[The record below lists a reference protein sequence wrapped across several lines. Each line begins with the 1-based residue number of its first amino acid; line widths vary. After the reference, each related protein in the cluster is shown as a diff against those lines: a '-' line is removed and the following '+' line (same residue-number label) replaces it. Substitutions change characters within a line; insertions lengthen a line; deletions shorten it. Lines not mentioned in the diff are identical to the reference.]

1 MRAQGALEYLII
13 IAAVL
18 GIATVAVLFLTGAF
32 SSSASSAEFSKCR
45 TSASNCNKDI
55 ALWSTPSCSYC
66 DDACKFSSSGKE
78 ILFGAIAACK
88 AGKMNSINKGLTV
101 AVVQDA
107 SCTCAWT
114 VSGCST
120 WWKDRLIERDFNVEF
135 IGTSVLQ
142 DVNAMKAYKAI
153 LNPYGEFYLDYGG
166 NQYAVLDNIR
176 EYVRQGGYWFE
187 YGGYPF
193 YYSCSASV
201 DPYSSGSARV
211 CISIV
216 GPAAADARTMT
227 SYGSRV
233 VPGAPATITGDRRP
247 SSANDFTSYAGCNAL
262 ASSATYNPIYLNTVN
277 NYAGPVAHCYG
288 SGCIVRSDKFTS
300 NDQDIATIYA
310 YYLRTTVF

>member
-18 GIATVAVLFLTGAF
+18 GISAVVVLFVTGAF
-32 SSSASSAEFSKCR
+32 TGSSSGADISKCR
-45 TSASNCNKDI
+45 LAVANCQRDLTLGLGTSCMQ
-55 ALWSTPSCSYC
+55 C
-66 DDACKFSSSGKE
+66 DDACKVSSTGKE
-78 ILFGAIAACK
+78 VLFGATAACK
-88 AGKMNSINKGLTV
+88 AGKTSSIAKGLTV

-114 VSGCST
+114 VGGCST
-120 WWKDRLIERDFNVEF
+120 WWKDRLVERDFNVEF

-142 DVNAMKAYKAI
+142 DANAMKAYRAI

-166 NQYAVLDNIR
+166 NQYAVLDNVR

-193 YYSCSASV
+193 YYSCSTSV

-211 CISIV
+211 CFSIV
-216 GPAAADARTMT
+216 GPAAADTRTIT

-233 VPGAPATITGDRRP
+233 VPGAPASITGDRRP
-247 SSANDFTSYAGCNAL
+247 SSANDFTSYGGCNAL
-262 ASSATYNPIYLNTVN
+262 ASGATYNPIYLNTVN

-288 SGCIVRSDKFTS
+288 GGCIVRSDKFTS